1 MPRQR
6 MLHPTM
12 WDDTDLATVTPT
24 ERLLFVGLISLADDY
39 GHVTANPLQLRKS
52 VFGYDAFTV
61 DDVREMRDHL
71 LAACHNVQLYEVEGQ
86 EYIWLARWERHQDLR
101 YRSKAQYPCHA
112 CGGIHDA
119 KDWVQCKDSPI
130 ACEYLRKDYASTTQ
144 DIRKPLRS
152 TTQDIRKDCGPR
164 YVTLDNVTLDNVTN
178 IIVAD
183 SIADEAQA
191 EPEPLQFSEDSEPHR
206 LASLLKSLI
215 LTNNPTARLRTQ
227 TPKQFQAWCAEIDR
241 MLRLDQ
247 RTPGNVE
254 GVIRW
259 SQADDFWK
267 QNILSP
273 SKLREK
279 YDQLWLRFTANP
291 KTIPRAASPPID
303 TSPIVEDPEGRAF
316 IDAQIREQEEWDA
329 KHRKRTTTTASTADR
344 RDGDGIL
351 SSLSA
356 MQGRGLDGAEADQ
369 RGGPGGHQPP
379 RLGDADEVRLQ
390 PLARGTNGQD
400 GPPARIHR
408 LAPRG

>member
-1 MPRQR
+1 MMPNRILKETIRTSDTIDQLSPEAEVCWYRLLTAVDDFGR
-6 MLHPTM
+6 MDARPKILRATLFPLRL
-12 WDDTDLATVTPT
+12 DTVTEAKMDKWLADM
-24 ERLLFVGLISLADDY
+24 ERVGLIAIYQVDKRPY
-39 GHVTANPLQLRKS
+39 LQ
-52 VFGYDAFTV
+52 VIT
-61 DDVREMRDHL
+61 
-71 LAACHNVQLYEVEGQ
+71 
-86 EYIWLARWERHQDLR
+86 WEHHQQIR
-101 YRSKAQYPCHA
+101 AKRSKFPAPCNHL
-112 CGGIHDA
+112 ISD
-119 KDWVQCKDSPI
+119 DITCKQMISDDCTCYRNPI
-130 ACEYLRKDYASTTQ
+130 QSNP
-144 DIRKPLRS
+144 IRIQS
-152 TTQDIRKDCGPR
+152 ES
-164 YVTLDNVTLDNVTN
+164 NH
-178 IIVAD
+178 VAD

-191 EPEPLQFSEDSEPHR
+191 EPEPPQFSEESDPHQ
-206 LASLLKSLI
+206 LASLLRSLI

-369 RGGPGGHQPP
+369 CGGPDRHQHAG
-379 RLGDADEVRLQ
+379 LGNADEVRLQ
-390 PLARGTNGQD
+390 SLARGTNGQD